1 MAHIPVT
8 INGVAFPKNK
18 KDPPFPVTIVGYAWI
33 TGLEVGGGP
42 IIPPDHVPPV
52 DPPLVIWGGPIDP
65 YPDIGG
71 PGPQPPAG
79 AHPEHPIVI
88 PPDLPPEQPPPGST
102 TDQVHAGWN
111 FNDGKNPQYPNV
123 GWYYVYIPP
132 PGSATPKK

>member
-42 IIPPDHVPPV
+42 IIPPDQVPPV

-65 YPDIGG
+65 YPDHGL
-71 PGPQPPAG
+71 PEPPMPPDQPPT
-79 AHPEHPIVI
+79 
-88 PPDLPPEQPPPGST
+88 DPPPKP
-102 TDQVHAGWN
+102 HEGWN
-111 FNDGKNPQYPNV
+111 FNTGGNPDYPNA
-123 GWYYVYIPP
+123 GWYYVYVPK
-132 PGSATPKK
+132 PGQPGPKRR